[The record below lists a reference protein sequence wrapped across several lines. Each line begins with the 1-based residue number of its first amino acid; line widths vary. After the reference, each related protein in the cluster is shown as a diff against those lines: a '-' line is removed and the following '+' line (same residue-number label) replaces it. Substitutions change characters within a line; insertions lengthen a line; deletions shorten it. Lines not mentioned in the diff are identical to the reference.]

1 MRKQYSASFKAKV
14 VQEMLKEEKGVGQL
28 AAEYGVSAKQL
39 GRWKTTALENLP
51 RLFEPETEQLQQEY
65 EQKLTELYAEIGRLT
80 TELTWLKKKSGLKPE
95 SR

>member
-1 MRKQYSASFKAKV
+1 MRKHYSANFKAKV
-14 VQEMLKEEKGVGQL
+14 VQEMLKEEKGIGQL

-51 RLFEPETEQLQQEY
+51 RLFEPETEKLQQEY

-80 TELTWLKKKSGLKPE
+80 TELTWLKKKSGLSPE